1 MSVNLDKNRT
11 QIISAWN
18 DVVDDKSNTDW
29 YITKKKKTIFICKIC
44 NYTNTNS
51 LLQGFVWI

>member
-29 YITKKKKTIFICKIC
+29 YI
-44 NYTNTNS
+44 
-51 LLQGFVWI
+51 